1 MLFVCVLACVRL
13 PSHSLRRSRDTLKLS
28 RAERRRKTGNWE
40 EDGEEGIEV
49 GKEGWAPPQGCED

>member
-28 RAERRRKTGNWE
+28 RAEQREEERQEIGRKTE
-40 EDGEEGIEV
+40 R
-49 GKEGWAPPQGCED
+49 KESR